1 MWSGCKQNSESFVFC
16 HTIITTISNIP
27 LDKAKD
33 KLKKNR
39 KKIKNISNKNQ
50 LKIVK
55 KKRIQNS
62 ILVSTNSYT
71 N

>member
-1 MWSGCKQNSESFVFC
+1 MDIRPNSEVFVFC

-55 KKRIQNS
+55 KIKRIQNS